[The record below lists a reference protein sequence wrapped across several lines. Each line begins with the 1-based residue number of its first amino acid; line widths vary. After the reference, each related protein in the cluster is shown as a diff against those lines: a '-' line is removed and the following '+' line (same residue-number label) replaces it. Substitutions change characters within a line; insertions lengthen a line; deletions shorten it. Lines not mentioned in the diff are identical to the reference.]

1 MQKRKL
7 CGAIA
12 LFGAALV
19 PLAAHAQD
27 AFPTRPIRLVVP
39 YAAGGGNDI
48 TARVLAPRLA
58 EILGQQVV
66 IDNRPGGASIIGTEI
81 VAKAPPDGHTLMM
94 ASIAFAANAGL
105 WEKLPYDPTKDF
117 APVTLLGTVPMV
129 LTVNPTV
136 PAKSVADVIKLA
148 KEKPGSLNY
157 ASGGPGGANHLAGE
171 LFKNMTGTNI
181 VHVPYKGGSGIVTA
195 LLGNEVDLAF
205 ATTSTAQPYFA
216 SGKMIPL
223 GATTSKRISTLPNVP
238 TIAESGVPGY
248 EIFDWQ
254 GVIAPGGTPKAVI
267 DKLNDAFVKALGYP
281 EVREKILGLGM
292 ELAGTTSQ
300 QFGNHINSE
309 VAKWRRI
316 AKEANIKGE

>member
-1 MQKRKL
+1 MLKRNL
-7 CGAIA
+7 FGAIA
-12 LFGAALV
+12 ALGAALA

-39 YAAGGGNDI
+39 YAAGGGTDI
-48 TARVLAPRLA
+48 TSRVLAPRLA

-94 ASIAFAANAGL
+94 ATIAFAANAGL
-105 WEKLPYDPTKDF
+105 FEKLPYDPQKDF
-117 APVTLLGTVPMV
+117 AAVSLVGTVPMV

-148 KEKPGSLNY
+148 KEKPGGLNY

-171 LFKNMTGTNI
+171 LFKSMTGTNI

-195 LLGNEVDLAF
+195 LLGHEVDLAF
-205 ATTSTAQPYFA
+205 ATISTAQPHFA

-223 GATTSKRISTLPNVP
+223 GATTSRRIATLPNVP

-254 GVIAPGGTPKAVI
+254 GVVAPAGTPKAVI
-267 DKLNDAFVKALGYP
+267 DKLNDAFVKALAFP
-281 EVREKILGLGM
+281 EVREKILSLGM
-292 ELAGTTSQ
+292 EVAGSTSQ

-309 VAKWRRI
+309 VTKWKRI
-316 AKEANIKGE
+316 AKEAGIKGE